1 MTTLFLYF
9 FMASLQSIAKELV
22 LPKKGI
28 LAADESIGT
37 AGKRLEAVGVDNTED
52 HRRMYRELLFTTPGI
67 EAYLSGVILFD
78 ETMYQSSGDG
88 VLFPTVLRNKG
99 INAGIKVDMGTVAMP
114 ESSEETAT
122 KGLDGLAERLEEYKE
137 QGATFAK
144 WRAVFSITDE
154 LPSEQCVQE
163 NAEILAEYARLCQQA
178 GIVPIVEPEVL
189 MTGTHTIE
197 RCYEVTT
204 RVLRAV
210 FVELEKSGVQLD
222 GMLLKPNM
230 ITPGDACPVR
240 ANADTVAQMTV
251 ACLTESVP
259 TTVPGIVFLS
269 GGQSEEDACR
279 HLRLMQEL
287 VVDEPWEL
295 SFSFGRALQARTLET
310 WRGEQENRE
319 EAQAVFLRTVKTV
332 SQARDGE

>member
-1 MTTLFLYF
+1 
-9 FMASLQSIAKELV
+9 MASLQSIAKELV

-37 AGKRLEAVGVDNTED
+37 AGKRLESVGVSNTEE
-52 HRRMYRELLFTTPGI
+52 HRRMYRELLFTTSEI
-67 EAYLSGVILFD
+67 ETYLSGVILFD

-99 INAGIKVDMGTVAMP
+99 IHAGIKVDMGTVAMP
-114 ESSEETAT
+114 ESSEETVT
-122 KGLDGLAERLEEYKE
+122 KGLDGLAERLEAYKE
-137 QGATFAK
+137 HGATFAK
-144 WRAVFSITDE
+144 WRAVFSITDVF
-154 LPSEQCVQE
+154 PSEECVRE
-163 NAEILAEYARLCQQA
+163 NARILAEYAFLCQQA

-204 RVLRAV
+204 RVLCAV
-210 FVELEKSGVQLD
+210 FLELEKCGVQLD

-230 ITPGDACPVR
+230 ITPGDACPVP
-240 ANADTVAQMTV
+240 ASADTVAHMTV
-251 ACLTESVP
+251 ACLKASVP
-259 TTVPGIVFLS
+259 TAVPGIVFLS
-269 GGQSEEDACR
+269 GGQSEEDACT

-319 EAQAVFLRTVKTV
+319 KAQAVFLRTVKTV

>member
-1 MTTLFLYF
+1 
-9 FMASLQSIAKELV
+9 MASLQSIAKELV

-37 AGKRLEAVGVDNTED
+37 AGKRLESVGVSNTEE
-52 HRRMYRELLFTTPGI
+52 HRRMYRELLFTTSEI
-67 EAYLSGVILFD
+67 ETYLSGVILFD

-99 INAGIKVDMGTVAMP
+99 IHAGIKVDMGTVAMP
-114 ESSEETAT
+114 ESSEETVT
-122 KGLDGLAERLEEYKE
+122 KGLDGLSERLQAYKE
-137 QGATFAK
+137 HGATFAK
-144 WRAVFSITDE
+144 WRAVFSITDVF
-154 LPSEQCVQE
+154 PSEECVRE
-163 NAEILAEYARLCQQA
+163 NARILAEYAFLCQQA

-230 ITPGDACPVR
+230 ITPGDACPVP
-240 ANADTVAQMTV
+240 ASADTVAHMTV
-251 ACLTESVP
+251 ACLKASVP
-259 TTVPGIVFLS
+259 TAVPGIVFLS
-269 GGQSEEDACR
+269 GGQSEEDACT

-319 EAQAVFLRTVKTV
+319 KAQAVFLETTQAT
-332 SQARDGE
+332 SQARDGK